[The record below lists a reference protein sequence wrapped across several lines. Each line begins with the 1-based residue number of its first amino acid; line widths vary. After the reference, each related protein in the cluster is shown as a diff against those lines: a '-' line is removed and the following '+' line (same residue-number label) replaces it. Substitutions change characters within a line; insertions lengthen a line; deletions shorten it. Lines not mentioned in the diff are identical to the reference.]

1 MCSDNDLKAICSVT
15 ELTKKLDLSRARF
28 YQLQKMG
35 VFPMP
40 IYCIRTKRPFYPLE
54 LQKKCIDIRK
64 TGIGLNGQ
72 ATIFYASRKNVHQK
86 SPGQL
91 DHHYEEL
98 ADILS
103 QMGLNVACN
112 KVRKAVKALYP
123 TGLAQC
129 SDEGMVIR
137 ELFRYFKQWL

>member
-1 MCSDNDLKAICSVT
+1 MCLDNDLRAVCSVT
-15 ELTKKLDLSRARF
+15 ELTKKLGLSRARF

-35 VFPMP
+35 IFPMP
-40 IYCIRTKRPFYPLE
+40 LYCTRTKRPFYPLE
-54 LQKKCIDIRK
+54 LQQKCIDIRK
-64 TGIGLNGQ
+64 TGIGFNGQ
-72 ATIFYASRKNVHQK
+72 ATIFYASRKNISQK

-91 DHHYEEL
+91 DHQYEEL

-103 QMGLNVACN
+103 QMGLNVTCN
-112 KVRKAVKALYP
+112 KVRKAIKALYP

-137 ELFRYFKQWL
+137 DLFRYFKQ

>member
-1 MCSDNDLKAICSVT
+1 MCLDNDIKTICSVT
-15 ELTKKLDLSRARF
+15 ELTKKLGLSRARF
-28 YQLQKMG
+28 YQLQKIG

-40 IYCIRTKRPFYPLE
+40 LYCTRTKRPFYPLE
-54 LQKKCIDIRK
+54 LQQKCIDIRK

-72 ATIFYASRKNVHQK
+72 ATIFYASRKNILQK
-86 SPGQL
+86 SPSQL
-91 DHHYEEL
+91 DHQYEEL

-103 QMGLNVACN
+103 QMGLNVTCN

-137 ELFRYFKQWL
+137 DLFRYFKQWL